1 VSGQISRL
9 LNIPSGATV
18 NVLSGFANPVRG
30 QWQDHRQCR
39 CRRSGGWSGAEF
51 SGTVSN
57 TGTMMVQ
64 AGGELVFAGVANGGT
79 TQILDG
85 GSVRIEKASSENV
98 AFEELAVR
106 SS

>member
-1 VSGQISRL
+1 MYSAALRTLFAASGKTIV
-9 LNIPSGATV
+9 NAGAV
-18 NVLSGFANPVRG
+18 EVAVGQVLI
-30 QWQDHRQCR
+30 
-39 CRRSGGWSGAEF
+39 F

-64 AGGELVFAGVANGGT
+64 AGGELVFAGVANGST